1 MYKSKKLLSYDTD
14 EASERVMVELARS
27 TPVWKKLQ
35 QVVSTTEAC
44 RAFALAGLRSRY
56 PHATEDELR
65 RRLAAVIFDRE
76 TVIRVYGWDPE
87 VEGY

>member
-1 MYKSKKLLSYDTD
+1 MYKSNKLLSFDTD

-56 PHATEDELR
+56 PRATEDELR